1 MTRHKALHRIGVTAA
16 ATLFAF
22 SSFAQA
28 EDEERIEEVVVTG
41 SFIKGTPIDSESP
54 VTVLDRDQLT
64 RQGSPSIVE
73 IVRRLSASSG
83 VDGESNQFQ
92 SNASEGVAN
101 INIRGLGPQRTRTA
115 EWSPPNSGAAAA
127 PGWSIRRR

>member
-1 MTRHKALHRIGVTAA
+1 MSRHKALHRIGVTAA
-16 ATLFAF
+16 ATLLAF
-22 SSFAQA
+22 SPFAQA
-28 EDEERIEEVVVTG
+28 QDEERIEEVVVTG

-92 SNASEGVAN
+92 SCLLYTSPSPRDYAASRMPSSA
-101 INIRGLGPQRTRTA
+101 
-115 EWSPPNSGAAAA
+115 
-127 PGWSIRRR
+127 